1 MPTES
6 GDNKLLGNF
15 RQLIDFVS
23 ADPNYKPANPAT
35 TTTGLENLFTASQA
49 GVADLGAKSAPY
61 KVAVNECQTEF
72 EALPG
77 VMSSSRNMAKASGA
91 DRKTQ
96 DDLETYVR
104 KVIGT
109 RKSKK
114 VKDDPNT
121 PENEVAANHSD
132 SQLSRENQLGN
143 FETYTALLENIT
155 SYQPNEEELK
165 VSSLQT
171 RANRLRAK
179 HEAVSATFVPLS
191 QARGKRDQLLYLNAD
206 CVVNT
211 ALLVKAY
218 VKAAFGT
225 QSQLYKSIKGLE
237 FHRQGKRGGSAV
249 EQLCR
254 LMWTHNLPGHQTAQP
269 AARVATCT
277 AKVVTCTAKVLTRIT
292 KVVTCTAKG
301 ITYEAKVFTCITK
314 GRYPLGQS
322 RYLLG
327 QSRYLHSQGH

>member
-15 RQLIDFVS
+15 RKLIDLVS
-23 ADPNYKPANPAT
+23 VDPNYNPSNPT
-35 TTTGLENLFTASQA
+35 LTKTGLQSLFTTSQA
-49 GVADLGAKSAPY
+49 GIADLGNKSAPY

-77 VMSSSRNMAKASGA
+77 IMRSSRNMAKASGA
-91 DRKTQ
+91 DKRTQ

-104 KVIGT
+104 KVVGT

-121 PENEVAANHSD
+121 PENEAAASHSA

-143 FETYTALLENIT
+143 FENYTALLRNIT

-165 VSSLQT
+165 VSSLQARGNT
-171 RANRLRAK
+171 LRTK
-179 HEAVSATFVPLS
+179 YEAVSATFVPLS

-225 QSQLYKSIKGLE
+225 QSQLNKQIKGLE
-237 FHRQGKRGGSAV
+237 FNRQGKRG
-249 EQLCR
+249 
-254 LMWTHNLPGHQTAQP
+254 
-269 AARVATCT
+269 
-277 AKVVTCTAKVLTRIT
+277 
-292 KVVTCTAKG
+292 
-301 ITYEAKVFTCITK
+301 
-314 GRYPLGQS
+314 
-322 RYLLG
+322 
-327 QSRYLHSQGH
+327 